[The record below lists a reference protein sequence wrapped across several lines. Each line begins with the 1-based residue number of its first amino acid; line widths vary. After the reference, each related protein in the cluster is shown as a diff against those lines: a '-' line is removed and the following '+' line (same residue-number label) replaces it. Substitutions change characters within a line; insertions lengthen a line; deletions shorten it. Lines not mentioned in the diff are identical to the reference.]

1 MRRWAWEET
10 KVRRQGDRA
19 QAIPG
24 HTHRGSVRDALPRG
38 RGRRRQAAARDLKAA
53 GAGNRRE
60 AGRGDANRSRQSR
73 REGTAAGS
81 VEEKS
86 CRQRSLAF

>member
-10 KVRRQGDRA
+10 KVRRQGDPA
-19 QAIPG
+19 QASPG
-24 HTHRGSVRDALPRG
+24 HTHRGSVRDALPLG
-38 RGRRRQAAARDLKAA
+38 RGRRGQAAARDLEAA
-53 GAGNRRE
+53 GAGDRRD
-60 AGRGDANRSRQSR
+60 AGRGDANRGRQSR

-86 CRQRSLAF
+86 CSQRSLAF